1 MENVID
7 LFSDKLAAENGA
19 SPVTVES
26 YRRDLE
32 QFLAYEKISPEE
44 ISSENIADFI
54 RSLSQRHYALK
65 TLNRKISAIRG
76 FCKFLIEEKRLKTNP
91 LPDITM
97 PKREKPLPKFLEEQ
111 QITKLYQKA
120 LSHNN
125 SSFKRIGIIILLMFS
140 SGLRVSE
147 AVGLKTNAVNHN
159 KMQITV
165 SGKGSKERIVF
176 ITPETNTALLSYINE
191 TRPVFIKKNQTS
203 PFLFPSLRAKGGHL
217 TRDAFFKDLKLL
229 ATECGISPNLVF
241 PHVLRHSF
249 ATNLINHDADL
260 RSVQKMLGHARI
272 ETTEIYTHI
281 TSSKIIDTVFQKHP
295 LQTSRIKQ

>member
-1 MENVID
+1 MENLLK
-7 LFSDKLAAENGA
+7 LFLDKLTAENGA
-19 SPVTVES
+19 SPATVES
-26 YRRDLE
+26 YRCDIE
-32 QFLAYEKISPEE
+32 QFLSNEKISPEQ

-54 RSLSQRHYALK
+54 RTLSQRHYALK

-76 FCKFLIEEKRLKTNP
+76 FCKFLIEERELKTNP

-97 PKREKPLPKFLEEQ
+97 PKREKPLPKFLNEQ
-111 QITKLYQKA
+111 QITELYQKA
-120 LSHNN
+120 LSHNKPA
-125 SSFKRIGIIILLMFS
+125 FKRIGIIILLMFA

-147 AVGLKTNAVNHN
+147 AVGLKTTAVNHN

-165 SGKGSKERIVF
+165 KGKGSKERIVF
-176 ITPETNTALLSYINE
+176 INPETNTALLSYINE
-191 TRPVFIKKNQTS
+191 TRDSFIKKNQAS
-203 PFLFPSLRAKGGHL
+203 PFLFPSLRAKQGHL

-229 ATECGISPNLVF
+229 AVECGISPSLVF

-249 ATNLINHDADL
+249 ASNLINHDADL

-281 TSSKIIDTVFQKHP
+281 TSSKIIDSVFQKHP
-295 LQTSRIKQ
+295 LQKMSSQ